1 LAQEVVQMTEGE
13 GSRELERLIF
23 FSDAVFAIV
32 MTLLVLDIRVP
43 DVPPGLAVEEV
54 PSRVLELWPK
64 FLSYVLS
71 FLVVGTYWIA
81 HHQTFRYVGSYDR
94 TLLWLNLVFLL
105 SISFIPFPTSL
116 LGEYGDLRFAVVVY
130 ALSVG
135 LARFLLAVVWWYVI
149 KGPIRIGGG
158 LDRGLARYHFARSLA
173 IPTLFLVSIGI
184 SFFSVKAAIASWFL
198 MFVADAATWRL
209 WRRRRSGGGR
219 GATARTTSGVS
230 EGRTEGRKR
239 HG

>member
-1 LAQEVVQMTEGE
+1 
-13 GSRELERLIF
+13 
-23 FSDAVFAIV
+23 
-32 MTLLVLDIRVP
+32 
-43 DVPPGLAVEEV
+43 
-54 PSRVLELWPK
+54 
-64 FLSYVLS
+64 
-71 FLVVGTYWIA
+71 
-81 HHQTFRYVGSYDR
+81 
-94 TLLWLNLVFLL
+94 VFLL

-149 KGPIRIGGG
+149 KGPIRIGGD

-209 WRRRRSGGGR
+209 WRRRRTGGVR
-219 GATARTTSGVS
+219 GAPARTTSEVS
-230 EGRTEGRKR
+230 KGRTEGRARVSAADLVPGERQLIPTPLKALCIFAAGWTAR
-239 HG
+239 FCKTFWMLQRAGRPELPSKPRRRSPVR